1 MPLFVWDS
9 SYSVKVE
16 RCDHD
21 HKELFSLTNDLYEA
35 MRVGKGAE
43 VVEHIVKELKEYTKF
58 HFSEEEALM
67 AKAGY
72 PTLASHREEHRLFVE
87 SIDQVQKD
95 LKKDGGVGKSVG
107 VATLLNDWLMN
118 HIKKTDQLYSA
129 HLNANGIF

>member
-16 RCDHD
+16 RCDQD

-35 MRVGKGAE
+35 MRVGKGSQ
-43 VVEHIVKELKEYTKF
+43 VVEHIVEELKEYTKS
-58 HFSEEEALM
+58 HFAAEEALM

-72 PTLASHREEHRLFVE
+72 PALSDHREEHRKLIE
-87 SIDQVQKD
+87 SVDKLQKD
-95 LKKDGGVGKSVG
+95 MKDGTVGQSVG
-107 VATLLNDWLMN
+107 VATFLNDWLMN

-129 HLNANGIF
+129 HLNANGVV